1 MLEMRPSCE
10 CCDVDLPAEQGGAF
24 ICSFE
29 CTYCQHCAE
38 HTLHGIC
45 PNCGGSL
52 VARPPRAAPRL
63 AAYPPSPRRIV
74 KAGGCVQGEEAATTA
89 PGGSV

>member
-29 CTYCQHCAE
+29 CTFVS
-38 HTLHGIC
+38 I
-45 PNCGGSL
+45 
-52 VARPPRAAPRL
+52 ARSTPCTESARIAGDRWLPGHRAPRRSL
-63 AAYPPSPRRIV
+63 RHIRHR
-74 KAGGCVQGEEAATTA
+74 
-89 PGGSV
+89 